1 MIRILKIVSVELEIS
16 FYRQFTYFTEQKQ
29 ILRQEELT
37 ENVGSFL
44 CILTIKKV
52 YNVNEVLQYVKKDV
66 FRMWVNIFKFP
77 LVVLIAVTC
86 VGFGTISFITAKNAL
101 YSNMGKTLPEIS
113 IQAGATIESNIN
125 GEFKKLEAI
134 ATRSDIS
141 DPGVSVKNKEEV
153 LASEAERLG
162 ANNLD
167 YVDA

>member
-101 YSNMGKTLPEIS
+101 YSNMGKTLPEIAAS
-113 IQAGATIESNIN
+113 SEEMNSST
-125 GEFKKLEAI
+125 
-134 ATRSDIS
+134 
-141 DPGVSVKNKEEV
+141 EEV
-153 LASEAERLG
+153 AAAAQSLSGMTTDMMQEVNKFKL
-162 ANNLD
+162 
-167 YVDA
+167 

>member
-16 FYRQFTYFTEQKQ
+16 FYRQFTYFSEQKQ

-113 IQAGATIESNIN
+113 ASSEEMNSST
-125 GEFKKLEAI
+125 
-134 ATRSDIS
+134 
-141 DPGVSVKNKEEV
+141 EEV
-153 LASEAERLG
+153 AAAAQSLSGMTTDMMQEVNKFKL
-162 ANNLD
+162 
-167 YVDA
+167 

>member
-66 FRMWVNIFKFP
+66 FRM
-77 LVVLIAVTC
+77 
-86 VGFGTISFITAKNAL
+86 
-101 YSNMGKTLPEIS
+101 
-113 IQAGATIESNIN
+113 
-125 GEFKKLEAI
+125 
-134 ATRSDIS
+134 
-141 DPGVSVKNKEEV
+141 
-153 LASEAERLG
+153 
-162 ANNLD
+162 
-167 YVDA
+167 